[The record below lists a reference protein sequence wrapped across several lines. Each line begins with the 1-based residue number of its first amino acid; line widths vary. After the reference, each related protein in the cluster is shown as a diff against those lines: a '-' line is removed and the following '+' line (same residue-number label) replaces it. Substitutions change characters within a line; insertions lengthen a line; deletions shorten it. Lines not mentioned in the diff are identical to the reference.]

1 MLQGEGDQVETDEEL
16 IPDHDMLHCY
26 PPAPSSS
33 SPLPHVPHVEPEWH
47 PPLPVEQTIQA
58 LTPSTELNSGSS
70 MRLAPLLL
78 AAITST
84 TSTST
89 RDESAT
95 RRIPTICGGLESE
108 EFSTSSNH
116 CREEASEEAR
126 PEGRQNPIGRKVRLE
141 QGRTCGSSGSM
152 GTGLREPH
160 ADEGRGSLSG
170 RKRTWP
176 AASVRNLL
184 APHPLCPG
192 ARSEG
197 DLQICRLARDVTT
210 AVASVTPAVEHD
222 ATAREQLNTKKA
234 VSIKGAKE
242 SLKARLQ
249 KLETKSKHFRRLP
262 GPQSVPKPTPP
273 TSAMAS
279 GAPMTDLQKKV
290 PKRDHEKP
298 AKEVETEGWV
308 EKVPPVE

>member
-1 MLQGEGDQVETDEEL
+1 MVFESDECFGHESEQEMLQGEGDQVETDEEL

-170 RKRTWP
+170 RNGHGRRQVCETCWLRILYVPVHGVKGIYRSAGWHGMSQQQWP
-176 AASVRNLL
+176 V
-184 APHPLCPG
+184 
-192 ARSEG
+192 
-197 DLQICRLARDVTT
+197 
-210 AVASVTPAVEHD
+210 
-222 ATAREQLNTKKA
+222 
-234 VSIKGAKE
+234 
-242 SLKARLQ
+242 
-249 KLETKSKHFRRLP
+249 
-262 GPQSVPKPTPP
+262 
-273 TSAMAS
+273 
-279 GAPMTDLQKKV
+279 
-290 PKRDHEKP
+290 
-298 AKEVETEGWV
+298 
-308 EKVPPVE
+308 